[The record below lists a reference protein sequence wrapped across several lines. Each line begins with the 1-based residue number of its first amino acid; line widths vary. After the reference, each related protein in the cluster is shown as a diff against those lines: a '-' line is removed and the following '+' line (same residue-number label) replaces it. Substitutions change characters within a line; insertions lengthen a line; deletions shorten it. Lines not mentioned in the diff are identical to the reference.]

1 MPFFP
6 YHLTPAYGR
15 DYKSAK
21 EVREDFEAGK
31 DFCMEPSGHYCSIRD
46 IPAGMEVFIRYSEL
60 RKVARLTVPPRQGGR
75 NAPSA

>member
-6 YHLTPAYGR
+6 YTLVPAYGR

-21 EVREDFEAGK
+21 EVRKDFEAGK
-31 DFCMEPSGHYCSIRD
+31 DFRAEPSGPYCSIHD
-46 IPAGMEVFIRYSEL
+46 IPAGTEVFIRYRGL
-60 RKVARLTVPPRQGGR
+60 RMVAKLTVPASQGGH